1 MHSASWRG
9 RLPGYIAAFVAGTLF
24 AWIAAPLWRMG
35 VIAWN
40 QEHYGLLVEQCDTAM
55 REHFQAKQSVQ
66 QINDPQAQS
75 LLDAAEI
82 WLIVCQDYDLT
93 QKRLMQWGLREEE
106 LSQMRLKAIE
116 ARATDLKEVIETHEI
131 QY

>member
-82 WLIVCQDYDLT
+82 RRTNVSDR
-93 QKRLMQWGLREEE
+93 KRVIFNVAGRIAIFQLQSGSVINPFALPA
-106 LSQMRLKAIE
+106 LSKFSCPK
-116 ARATDLKEVIETHEI
+116 TF
-131 QY
+131 

>member
-1 MHSASWRG
+1 MRSALR
-9 RLPGYIAAFVAGTLF
+9 RIRAIGYFAAFAAGTLF
-24 AWIAAPLWRMG
+24 AWVALPIWRSAVM
-35 VIAWN
+35 ALH
-40 QEHYGLLVEQCDTAM
+40 QDEYGALVEQCDTAM
-55 REHFQAKQSVQ
+55 RDHFQARQSAEQV
-66 QINDPQAQS
+66 
-75 LLDAAEI
+75 LDAKARALLGAAELG
-82 WLIVCQDYDLT
+82 LIICQDYDLK